1 MPKYL
6 TRATGIDERGSKAEV
21 YRIAAKCDYIGNFRI
36 LLNNAPLQMLLMC
49 GCDIYI
55 YTCIGN
61 IIPLLSEAPPP
72 KCRNKIGQFNISLA
86 EDELMKESSPHQPDM
101 EKTFSR
107 ST

>member
-61 IIPLLSEAPPP
+61 IIPLLSEAPPQ
-72 KCRNKIGQFNISLA
+72 NA
-86 EDELMKESSPHQPDM
+86 EIKLDNSI
-101 EKTFSR
+101 
-107 ST
+107 